1 MLNKIINFSLH
12 NKLFVMLG
20 VVLLVLGGYYSMRHL
35 DIDVFPDLT
44 APTVVVMTDAENM
57 ATEEVER
64 LVTFP
69 IETAVNG
76 ATDVRRVRS
85 SSRPGAS
92 FVWVEFDWGTDIYR
106 ARQIVSEK
114 MVTLEGSL
122 PEGITPVLAPQT
134 SVMGEILFVGV
145 EADSTD
151 IMELRTL
158 ADWVIKPAIL
168 ATGGVSQV
176 TVMGGDYKQYQVLA
190 DPVAMNAYGVS
201 LQELAEVVS
210 GISENST
217 GGVVREY
224 GNEFAIRGMAR
235 TTDLEELGNSL
246 VKLNEQGFPITIN
259 DVAKVVIAPAV
270 KMGYASTNAHPSILM
285 TISKQPNVNT
295 LEVTE
300 DILATLESLK
310 GNLPPD
316 VVLDTD
322 IFRQSDFIEAS
333 VNNVGRSL
341 VEGAIFVIIILFV
354 FLGSFRTTLI
364 SVVAIPLSLLGTVI
378 VLYLFGQ
385 NINTMTL
392 GGMCIAIGSLVD
404 DAIIDVENVYK
415 KLRKNRL
422 LPKEQREP
430 VTKVVFEGSTEIRA
444 SILNATFI
452 IIVAFSPLF
461 FLSGMEGRMLKPL
474 GLAYIISL
482 LMSLLVAMTVT
493 PLLCKMMLGNE
504 NYLARNEKESW
515 LSRKLSASYRHGL
528 AWALG
533 HKRIVVGTAAAAL
546 VAAIAVYFTL
556 GHSFLPNFNEGSL
569 TISAVSRPG
578 LSLDLSNQIGNTI
591 ERQLL
596 SIDEVVS
603 TSRRTG
609 RGELDE
615 HSQATNSAEIEV
627 KFNLKDR
634 SKDEF
639 LEEVRAKLAEVPGVV
654 TSVGQP
660 LSHRIDHILSGTQAG
675 IAIKIFGPDLS
686 RLFMLGNQIK
696 DQIQG
701 IEGVVDLNVEQ
712 QTETPQLQ
720 IRANRPMLARYG
732 ITIDQ
737 FNRFIELSF
746 PGTKLG
752 EVYEGQRSFD
762 LVVRL
767 QEPYT
772 QTIEGL
778 SSALITTGTG
788 AKVPLSEVAEIVST
802 NGPNSVS
809 RENVQRKLV
818 VSCNVAGRDMESV
831 VNEIRHTVAENVDLG
846 EDYRVEY
853 GGQFESA
860 ESASRTLALVFV
872 AALFLIFCI
881 LYSEFRHVGLS
892 LLILVNLPLA
902 LIGGVFAIRI
912 SSGIVSIPSIIGF
925 ITLFGIAIRNGI
937 LLVAEYER
945 LGGGALNPRPSDSVQ
960 EMEEKRLRLRE
971 IITEGSIDRLN
982 PILMTALTAALALIP
997 LIMNGDK
1004 SGNEIQSPMGIVV
1017 LGGLIT
1023 STLLNV
1029 FVVPAL
1035 YEWFRKRPRKKDVE
1049 AHEVEWDARYDD
1061 PQMLHPGMVRHEAQL
1076 RSSRSGS
1083 GSGLMK
1089 AVLPFCLFSLGLWAM
1104 PAQAQEFR
1112 AQEVPEQE
1120 LQAEAS
1126 TGKPYRGAALDI
1138 KETAANQDPTVLHA
1152 ADYTEVLSAIDQYSP
1167 LLKASRQQMEADLRG
1182 NHTGNVPENPE
1193 FGFGYFWMIG
1203 NSAGQRV
1210 DFEASQSFDF
1220 PSVYVYKS
1228 RMAKSND
1235 SAVYYRFAN
1244 ERAQIMLQAQ
1254 NLCVELIYNN
1264 ALMRILEQRLES
1276 ARKVASSYQEQL
1288 AQGGTSI
1295 LEANKAELNLL
1306 GVESE
1311 MAALQA
1317 EMDRL
1322 KSDLKRLTGGIEV
1335 NLSQARFPD
1344 VVLPES
1350 FELWF
1355 AGIMGTNPLMQQA
1368 MSESLAKEQN
1378 VKVNVSEALPKFSV
1392 GYKGEDVFNDG
1403 FNGIAVGMSIPLWEN
1418 KNRVKQARL
1427 ESEAAQNR
1435 VLDVQWQL
1443 KAQLETLYYKALR
1456 LQPVVNRYREALSA
1470 LDNLPY
1476 IERALENGEFSLMD
1490 YLGELEYQFDMMEAY
1505 LQAERDLA
1513 LSWSELRW
1521 VAGSL

>member
-12 NKLFVMLG
+12 NKLFVLLG

-92 FVWVEFDWGTDIYR
+92 FVWVEFDWGTDIYK

-151 IMELRTL
+151 MMELRTL
-158 ADWVIKPAIL
+158 TDWVIKPAIL

-201 LQELAEVVS
+201 LQELAEAVS
-210 GISENST
+210 GISRNST

-246 VKLNEQGFPITIN
+246 VKLNAQGKPITIN

-270 KMGYASTNAHPSILM
+270 KMGYASTNAQPSILM

-310 GNLPPD
+310 TNLPPD
-316 VVLDTD
+316 VRLDTD

-341 VEGAIFVIIILFV
+341 IEGAIFVIIILFI

-364 SVVAIPLSLLGTVI
+364 SVIAIPLSLLGTII
-378 VLYLFGQ
+378 VLYLTGQ

-422 LPKEQREP
+422 LPKEEREP

-482 LMSLLVAMTVT
+482 LMSLIVAMTVT

-504 NYLARNEKESW
+504 KYLARNEKESW

-528 AWALG
+528 AWALN
-533 HKRIVVGTAAAAL
+533 HKKIVVGSSAVAL
-546 VAAIAVYFTL
+546 VAAIGVYFTL

-569 TISAVSRPG
+569 TISAVSKPG

-591 ERQLL
+591 EKQLL
-596 SIDEVVS
+596 GIEEVVS

-627 KFNLKDR
+627 KFELKER
-634 SKDEF
+634 SKEEF
-639 LEEVRAKLAEVPGVV
+639 LQEVRARLAEVPGVV

-675 IAIKIFGPDLS
+675 IAIKIFGPDLG
-686 RLFMLGNQIK
+686 RLFLLGNQIK

-732 ITIDQ
+732 ITVEE

-746 PGTKLG
+746 PGAKLG

-762 LVVRL
+762 LVIRL

-772 QTIEGL
+772 QTIEGI
-778 SSALITTGTG
+778 SSALVTTGTG
-788 AKVPLSEVAEIVST
+788 AKIPLSEVAEIVSS
-802 NGPNSVS
+802 NGPNAVS

-831 VNEIRHTVAENVDLG
+831 VQEIRKTVAENIEFG

-860 ESASRTLALVFV
+860 ESASRTLTLVFI

-881 LYSEFRHVGLS
+881 LYSEFRQTGLS

-902 LIGGVFAIRI
+902 LIGGVLAIRI

-945 LGGGALNPRPSDSVQ
+945 LGGGKQVSLLSDS
-960 EMEEKRLRLRE
+960 EECKTGNRE
-971 IITEGSIDRLN
+971 RIRHIVTEGSIDRLN

-997 LIMNGDK
+997 LIVNGDK

-1023 STLLNV
+1023 STLLNI

-1035 YEWFRKRPRKKDVE
+1035 YEWFRNRPRKRLPKNPE
-1049 AHEVEWDARYDD
+1049 AEWDARYDD
-1061 PQMLHPGMVRHEAQL
+1061 PEMLQAGFMRHGKVQTTAQPSL
-1076 RSSRSGS
+1076 G
-1083 GSGLMK
+1083 GP
-1089 AVLPFCLFSLGLWAM
+1089 VLKILLPACLFLGFL
-1104 PAQAQEFR
+1104 PGLGT
-1112 AQEVPEQE
+1112 AQEVP
-1120 LQAEAS
+1120 AS
-1126 TGKPYRGAALDI
+1126 QSMQTPESVLRTDDYRDI
-1138 KETAANQDPTVLHA
+1138 
-1152 ADYTEVLSAIDQYSP
+1152 LSAIDQYSP
-1167 LLKASRQQMEADLRG
+1167 LLQASRKQMEADIKG

-1193 FGFGYFWMIG
+1193 FGFGYFWNNQNPDGRRM
-1203 NSAGQRV
+1203 

-1228 RMAKSND
+1228 RMAKNHD
-1235 SAVYYRFAN
+1235 SAAYYRFAN

-1254 NLCVELIYNN
+1254 NLCIELIYNN
-1264 ALMRILEQRLES
+1264 AMANVLQKRVES
-1276 ARKVASSYQEQL
+1276 ARRIARSYQEQL
-1288 AQGGTSI
+1288 EKGQTSI
-1295 LEANKAELNLL
+1295 VEANKAELNLL
-1306 GVESE
+1306 GLESE
-1311 MAALQA
+1311 MARLQA
-1317 EMDRL
+1317 EIENL
-1322 KSDLKRLTGGIEV
+1322 KAGLERLTGGIEV
-1335 NLSQARFPD
+1335 DLTQSAFPD
-1344 VVLPES
+1344 AVLPES

-1355 AGIMGTNPLMQQA
+1355 ARITGSNPILQQA
-1368 MSESLAKEQN
+1368 RNESLAKEQN
-1378 VKVNVSEALPKFSV
+1378 VKVNISEALPKFSV
-1392 GYKGEDVFNDG
+1392 GYKGENVFDEG

-1427 ESEAAQNR
+1427 EAEAAQHKA
-1435 VLDVQWQL
+1435 LDAQWQL
-1443 KAQLETLYYKALR
+1443 RAQLESLYNKSLH
-1456 LQPVVNRYREALSA
+1456 LQPVVTRYRDALSG

-1476 IERALENGEFSLMD
+1476 IEKALEEGEYSLMD
-1490 YLGELEYQFDMMEAY
+1490 YLTELQYQFDMMESY
-1505 LQAERDLA
+1505 LSAERELA
-1513 LSWSELRW
+1513 LSWSELLW